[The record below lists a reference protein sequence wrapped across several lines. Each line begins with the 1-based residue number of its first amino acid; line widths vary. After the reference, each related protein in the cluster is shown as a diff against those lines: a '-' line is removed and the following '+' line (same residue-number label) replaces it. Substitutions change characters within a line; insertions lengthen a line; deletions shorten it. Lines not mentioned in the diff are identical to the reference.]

1 MYFSIL
7 ILFLSYLLIILSIIL
22 EFGSGTGWTL
32 YPPLSTSF
40 MNLSPSSIIY
50 IIIGLLIS
58 GISSCLTSINFYI
71 TILNMRSY
79 YIILNI
85 ISLFLWSLLITGAML
100 LLTLP
105 ILSGALIIILAD
117 LHSNTLFFDP
127 IFGGDP
133 IFYQHLFWFFGH
145 PEVYILI
152 IPAFGIISIIISNI
166 SLKIIFGNQRLV
178 TDGLLSLS
186 YLSSEELTNSYY
198 RHFFYSFLYFPNLSK
213 ICLFG
218 RMSSCN
224 IISY

>member
-1 MYFSIL
+1 MIFFLVMPGLFGGFGNYFIPIYIGSSEIIYPRINNFSIL

-105 ILSGALIIILAD
+105 ILSGALIIIYL
-117 LHSNTLFFDP
+117 LFSFLWILYLLSFALQSCIYLYGTD
-127 IFGGDP
+127 I
-133 IFYQHLFWFFGH
+133 HLFLFYFR
-145 PEVYILI
+145 ELLI
-152 IPAFGIISIIISNI
+152 YYCIIYNV
-166 SLKIIFGNQRLV
+166 L
-178 TDGLLSLS
+178 
-186 YLSSEELTNSYY
+186 
-198 RHFFYSFLYFPNLSK
+198 
-213 ICLFG
+213 
-218 RMSSCN
+218 
-224 IISY
+224 

>member
-1 MYFSIL
+1 
-7 ILFLSYLLIILSIIL
+7 
-22 EFGSGTGWTL
+22 
-32 YPPLSTSF
+32 

-117 LHSNTLFFDP
+117 LHST
-127 IFGGDP
+127 GDP
-133 IFYQHLFWFFGH
+133 T
-145 PEVYILI
+145 
-152 IPAFGIISIIISNI
+152 SS
-166 SLKIIFGNQRLV
+166 
-178 TDGLLSLS
+178 S
-186 YLSSEELTNSYY
+186 YLY
-198 RHFFYSFLYFPNLSK
+198 RE
-213 ICLFG
+213 
-218 RMSSCN
+218 
-224 IISY
+224 

>member
-1 MYFSIL
+1 MIFFLVMPGLFGGFGNYFIPIYIGSSEIIYPRINNFSIL

-105 ILSGALIIILAD
+105 IFS
-117 LHSNTLFFDP
+117 
-127 IFGGDP
+127 
-133 IFYQHLFWFFGH
+133 
-145 PEVYILI
+145 YIT
-152 IPAFGIISIIISNI
+152 IS
-166 SLKIIFGNQRLV
+166 FEG
-178 TDGLLSLS
+178 
-186 YLSSEELTNSYY
+186 
-198 RHFFYSFLYFPNLSK
+198 F
-213 ICLFG
+213 
-218 RMSSCN
+218 
-224 IISY
+224 

>member
-1 MYFSIL
+1 
-7 ILFLSYLLIILSIIL
+7 
-22 EFGSGTGWTL
+22 
-32 YPPLSTSF
+32 
-40 MNLSPSSIIY
+40 
-50 IIIGLLIS
+50 
-58 GISSCLTSINFYI
+58 
-71 TILNMRSY
+71 MRSY

-166 SLKIIFGNQRLV
+166 SLKIIFGNQSMISAGHRSTFQLYLQHLMV
-178 TDGLLSLS
+178 IASAFSSVLYLLSLGS
-186 YLSSEELTNSYY
+186 LPSLLTFSFSLIFLYLLRDPTVAGLCVSLLIPQLLYLFLIFLYLENSLNWFFGHFLEINYLS
-198 RHFFYSFLYFPNLSK
+198 
-213 ICLFG
+213 
-218 RMSSCN
+218 
-224 IISY
+224 IIS

>member
-1 MYFSIL
+1 MIFFLVMPGLFGGFGNYFIPIYIGSSEIIYPRINNFSIL

-85 ISLFLWSLLITGAML
+85 I
-100 LLTLP
+100 
-105 ILSGALIIILAD
+105 
-117 LHSNTLFFDP
+117 
-127 IFGGDP
+127 
-133 IFYQHLFWFFGH
+133 
-145 PEVYILI
+145 
-152 IPAFGIISIIISNI
+152 
-166 SLKIIFGNQRLV
+166 
-178 TDGLLSLS
+178 
-186 YLSSEELTNSYY
+186 
-198 RHFFYSFLYFPNLSK
+198 
-213 ICLFG
+213 
-218 RMSSCN
+218 
-224 IISY
+224 